1 MTIRTKFH
9 VYDRVYFMHD
19 NKVHS
24 AQIDYVYTRSYWGG
38 DDYKTEVSYEINGYS
53 KAGRVPEKQL
63 FASKEELL
71 ASL

>member
-1 MTIRTKFH
+1 MTIKTKFH
-9 VYDRVYFMHD
+9 VSERVYFMHD
-19 NKVHS
+19 NQVHS

-38 DDYKTEVSYEINGYS
+38 YDYKTDVSYQINGYS
-53 KAGRVPEKQL
+53 EVGRLPEQRL